1 MILSTNEQR
10 TCARP
15 LARWHPPFF
24 PESGCFSSGR
34 LQSVPDCGVGL
45 VTDPT
50 RVLYTDRLILSALK
64 IQDSSELFRIRG
76 DSECMQF
83 WDAPPDDDPAA
94 TADIVSL
101 LLRDAAAATSI
112 YWTARL
118 SVGNQF
124 IGLFDLS
131 DIKNGVADLGFM
143 TVRAW
148 WGRGLAVEACASVI
162 AEAKRLGL
170 VRLRARIHDE
180 NVRSERLLRRL
191 QFTQQGSAQLIEVR
205 QGVTRRAINFALS
218 LGD

>member
-1 MILSTNEQR
+1 
-10 TCARP
+10 
-15 LARWHPPFF
+15 
-24 PESGCFSSGR
+24 
-34 LQSVPDCGVGL
+34 

-112 YWTARL
+112 YWTARQ

-131 DIKNGVADLGFM
+131 DIENGVADLGFM

-148 WGRGLAVEACASVI
+148 
-162 AEAKRLGL
+162 
-170 VRLRARIHDE
+170 
-180 NVRSERLLRRL
+180 
-191 QFTQQGSAQLIEVR
+191 
-205 QGVTRRAINFALS
+205 
-218 LGD
+218 